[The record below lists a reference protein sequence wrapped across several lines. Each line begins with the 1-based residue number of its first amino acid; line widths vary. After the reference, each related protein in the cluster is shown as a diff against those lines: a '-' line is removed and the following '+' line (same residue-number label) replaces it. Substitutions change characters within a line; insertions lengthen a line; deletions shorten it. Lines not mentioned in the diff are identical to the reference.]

1 MFLCL
6 VDLQRKMKYFVDHV
20 GVVYFHEFLLKRY
33 LGLKFHE
40 IHLPLDHMN
49 FDLHSESMDQYPME
63 YYYRNSEIL
72 KYHIK
77 MTFKL
82 LRNEFIK
89 FLVFAKILPIFAPF

>member
-20 GVVYFHEFLLKRY
+20 GVNFHEFLPKRY
-33 LGLKFHE
+33 LDLKFRE

-49 FDLHSESMDQYPME
+49 SDLHSESTDQYSME

-72 KYHIK
+72 KNHIK
-77 MTFKL
+77 MTFEL
-82 LRNEFIK
+82 LRNEFNK
-89 FLVFAKILPIFAPF
+89 KKLVFAKIFPIFAPF